1 MKLQLKSKAEIAEFA
16 RAIALQYVESS
27 GGSDGLDDEFISA
40 IELDLRSTL
49 RVVIATIA
57 TIREVEET
65 NTIDFA
71 DSNASGPGNLDLTLD
86 SEFGIVEA
94 TLGADSDVDH
104 ATLAPQSGQNA
115 SPGSATVRSG
125 GSKAA
130 NADQTDSS
138 KKSTVRSGRV
148 KQKTAY
154 EIRLSLVGSEMCIRD
169 RVAIF
174 FA

>member
-49 RVVIATIA
+49 RDEIAKIA

-71 DSNASGPGNLDLTLD
+71 DSNASDPGNLDLTLD

-94 TLGADSDVDH
+94 TLGADSDVD
-104 ATLAPQSGQNA
+104 
-115 SPGSATVRSG
+115 
-125 GSKAA
+125 
-130 NADQTDSS
+130 
-138 KKSTVRSGRV
+138 
-148 KQKTAY
+148 
-154 EIRLSLVGSEMCIRD
+154 LSLIH
-169 RVAIF
+169 I
-174 FA
+174 